1 MNLGDRLHF
10 AWDALHGFRVRTA
23 LMLLAMAIGVASVV
37 LLTGLGEAARRYVIG
52 EFSSLGTDLLVVL
65 PGRSETVGGPPPLL
79 GVTPR
84 DLTLDDALALLRQP
98 TVARVAPIV
107 VGSVPVSAAGR
118 ERESTVVGTTAE
130 FAPIRRVE
138 IAGGRFL
145 PGGDPRRG
153 RPVCVLGRTIE
164 AELFGGAQAIGE
176 TLRLGDRRCRV
187 IGVLGSTGRSLDVQ
201 LDELVLVPVATAQA
215 LFDTPALFRV
225 LVQAR
230 DRASLERAREAILAT
245 VRARHDGEDDVT
257 VITQDA
263 MLATFDRILGTLT
276 LAVGG
281 IGAISL
287 AVAGILIMNVM
298 LVAVSQ
304 RTAEI
309 GLLMALGA
317 APRQVLGLFLAEA
330 GLLALGGA
338 VLGLAVGTS
347 GAALLGALYPSLDFS
362 APAWAPPAAL
372 LLALG
377 MGLLFGALPARHA
390 ARLDPVAALARR
402 A

>member
-1 MNLGDRLHF
+1 MTATDRFRF
-10 AWDALHGFRVRTA
+10 AWDALRGFRMRTA
-23 LMLLAMAIGVASVV
+23 LMLLAMAIGVSSVV

-79 GVTPR
+79 GITPR
-84 DLTLDDALALLRQP
+84 DLTLDDALALLRDP
-98 TVARVAPIV
+98 AVARVAPIV
-107 VGSVPVSAAGR
+107 IGSVPVTTPGR
-118 ERESTVVGTTAE
+118 ERESMVVGTTAD
-130 FAPIRRVE
+130 FAPIRR
-138 IAGGRFL
+138 IAVVRGQFL
-145 PGGDPRRG
+145 PAGDPRRAQ
-153 RPVCVLGRTIE
+153 PVCVIGQTIE
-164 AELFGGAQAIGE
+164 RELFGGAQAVGD

-187 IGVLGSTGRSLDVQ
+187 VGVLASSGRSLDLQ
-201 LDELVLVPVATAQA
+201 LDELILVPVATAQA
-215 LFDTPALFRV
+215 LFDAPSLFRI

-230 DRASLERAREAILAT
+230 DRTVLERARDAILAT
-245 VRARHDGEDDVT
+245 VRARHDGKDDVT

-309 GLLMALGA
+309 GLLKALGA
-317 APRQVLGLFLAEA
+317 PPRQILGLFLAES

-338 VLGLAVGTS
+338 LLGLLVGMVVAAVLGHF
-347 GAALLGALYPSLDFS
+347 YPALDFTS
-362 APAWAPPAAL
+362 PAWASPAAL

-377 MGLLFGALPARHA
+377 MGLLFGVLPARHA

-402 A
+402 

>member
-1 MNLGDRLHF
+1 MTLGDRLHF

-79 GVTPR
+79 GITPR
-84 DLTLDDALALLRQP
+84 DLTLDDALALLRSP
-98 TVARVAPIV
+98 VVERV
-107 VGSVPVSAAGR
+107 
-118 ERESTVVGTTAE
+118 
-130 FAPIRRVE
+130 APIRRVE
-138 IAGGRFL
+138 IAAGRFL

-153 RPVCVLGRTIE
+153 RPVCVLGETIE
-164 AELFGGAQAIGE
+164 AELFGGAPALGE

-230 DRASLERAREAILAT
+230 ERGALERTREAILAT

-298 LVAVSQ
+298 LVAVTQ

-309 GLLMALGA
+309 GLLKALGA
-317 APRQVLGLFLAEA
+317 APRQILGLFLAEA

-338 VLGLAVGTS
+338 LLGLAAGAG
-347 GAALLGALYPSLDFS
+347 GAALLGRVYPTLDFS
-362 APAWAPPAAL
+362 APGWAPPAAL

-377 MGLLFGALPARHA
+377 MGLLFGALPARRA
-390 ARLDPVAALARR
+390 SRLDPVAALARR
-402 A
+402 

>member
-79 GVTPR
+79 GITPR
-84 DLTLDDALALLRQP
+84 DLTLDDALALLRSP
-98 TVARVAPIV
+98 VVERVAPIV
-107 VGSVPVSAAGR
+107 IGSVPVSAAGR
-118 ERESTVVGTTAE
+118 ERESTVVGTTAD

-138 IAGGRFL
+138 IASGRFL
-145 PGGDPRRG
+145 PAQDPRRA
-153 RPVCVLGRTIE
+153 RPVCVLGETI
-164 AELFGGAQAIGE
+164 ARELFGRVPALGQ
-176 TLRLGDRRCRV
+176 TLRLGDHRCRV

-201 LDELVLVPVATAQA
+201 LDELVLVPVALAQA

-230 DRASLERAREAILAT
+230 DRAALERARQAVLAT

-298 LVAVSQ
+298 LVAVTQ

-309 GLLMALGA
+309 GLLKALGA
-317 APRQVLGLFLAEA
+317 APRQILGLFLAEA

-338 VLGLAVGTS
+338 LLGLAAGAG
-347 GAALLGALYPSLDFS
+347 GAALLGRVYPTLDFS
-362 APAWAPPAAL
+362 APGWAPPAAL

-377 MGLLFGALPARHA
+377 MGLLFGALPARRA
-390 ARLDPVAALARR
+390 SRLDPVAAFARR
-402 A
+402 

>member
-1 MNLGDRLHF
+1 MTATDRFRF
-10 AWDALHGFRVRTA
+10 AWDALRGFRMRTA

-79 GVTPR
+79 GITPR
-84 DLTLDDALALLRQP
+84 DLTLDDALALLRDP
-98 TVARVAPIV
+98 AVARVAPIV
-107 VGSVPVSAAGR
+107 IGSVPVTTPGR
-118 ERESTVVGTTAE
+118 ERESMVVGTTAD
-130 FAPIRRVE
+130 FAPIRRIEVVR
-138 IAGGRFL
+138 GQFL
-145 PGGDPRRG
+145 PVGDPRRA
-153 RPVCVLGRTIE
+153 RPVCVIGQTIE
-164 AELFGGAQAIGE
+164 RELFGGAQAVGD

-187 IGVLGSTGRSLDVQ
+187 VGVLASSGRSLDLQ
-201 LDELVLVPVATAQA
+201 LDELILVPVATAQA
-215 LFDTPALFRV
+215 LFDAPSLFRI

-230 DRASLERAREAILAT
+230 DRTALERARDAILAT
-245 VRARHDGEDDVT
+245 VRARHDGKDDVT

-309 GLLMALGA
+309 GLLKALGA
-317 APRQVLGLFLAEA
+317 PPSQILGLFLAES

-338 VLGLAVGTS
+338 LLGLGVGLVVAT
-347 GAALLGALYPSLDFS
+347 LLGQFYPALDFA

-390 ARLDPVAALARR
+390 AHLDPVAALARR
-402 A
+402 

>member
-1 MNLGDRLHF
+1 MRPGDRLHF

-79 GVTPR
+79 GLTPR
-84 DLTLDDALALLRQP
+84 DLTLEDALALLRQP
-98 TVARVAPIV
+98 AIERVAPIV
-107 VGSVPVSAAGR
+107 IGSVPVSAAGR
-118 ERESTVVGTTAE
+118 ERESTVVGTTAD

-138 IAGGRFL
+138 IAAGRFL
-145 PGGDPRRG
+145 PGGDPRRS
-153 RPVCVLGRTIE
+153 RPVCVLGRTLE
-164 AELFGGAQAIGE
+164 TELFGGASALGE

-201 LDELVLVPVATAQA
+201 LDELVLVPVTTAQA

-230 DRASLERAREAILAT
+230 GRALLERAREAILGT

-317 APRQVLGLFLAEA
+317 PPRQVLGLFLVEA

-338 VLGLAVGTS
+338 LLGLAFGVAGTW
-347 GAALLGALYPSLDFS
+347 LLGQVYPALDFR
-362 APAWAPPAAL
+362 APAWAPPVAVLVAVGL
-372 LLALG
+372 
-377 MGLLFGALPARHA
+377 GLLFGALPARHA
-390 ARLDPVAALARR
+390 ARLDPVTALARR
-402 A
+402 

>member
-1 MNLGDRLHF
+1 M
-10 AWDALHGFRVRTA
+10 
-23 LMLLAMAIGVASVV
+23 
-37 LLTGLGEAARRYVIG
+37 
-52 EFSSLGTDLLVVL
+52 
-65 PGRSETVGGPPPLL
+65 
-79 GVTPR
+79 
-84 DLTLDDALALLRQP
+84 
-98 TVARVAPIV
+98 
-107 VGSVPVSAAGR
+107 
-118 ERESTVVGTTAE
+118 
-130 FAPIRRVE
+130 
-138 IAGGRFL
+138 
-145 PGGDPRRG
+145 
-153 RPVCVLGRTIE
+153 
-164 AELFGGAQAIGE
+164 
-176 TLRLGDRRCRV
+176 
-187 IGVLGSTGRSLDVQ
+187 
-201 LDELVLVPVATAQA
+201 QA

-230 DRASLERAREAILAT
+230 ERGALERTREAILAT
-245 VRARHDGEDDVT
+245 VRARHEGEDDVT

-317 APRQVLGLFLAEA
+317 APRQVLELFLAEA

-338 VLGLAVGTS
+338 LLGLAVGTA
-347 GAALLGALYPSLDFS
+347 GAALLGVLYPSLDFS
-362 APAWAPPAAL
+362 APTWAPPAAL

-390 ARLDPVAALARR
+390 ARLDPVTALARR
-402 A
+402 

>member
-1 MNLGDRLHF
+1 MTLADRLHF
-10 AWDALHGFRVRTA
+10 AWDALHGFRMRTA

-37 LLTGLGEAARRYVIG
+37 LLTGLGEAARRYVMG

-84 DLTLDDALALLRQP
+84 DLTLEDALALLRHP
-98 TVARVAPIV
+98 AIERVAPLVI
-107 VGSVPVSAAGR
+107 GSVPVSAAGR
-118 ERESTVVGTTAE
+118 ERESTVVGTTAD

-138 IAGGRFL
+138 IATGRFL
-145 PGGDPRRG
+145 PAGDPRRG
-153 RPVCVLGRTIE
+153 RPLCVLGRTIE
-164 AELFGGAQAIGE
+164 AELFGGASALGE

-230 DRASLERAREAILAT
+230 DRTLLERAREGILAT

-287 AVAGILIMNVM
+287 VVAGILIMNVM

-317 APRQVLGLFLAEA
+317 PPRQVLGLFLTEA

-338 VLGLAVGTS
+338 LLGLAIGAL
-347 GAALLGALYPSLDFS
+347 GAALLGALYPDLDFS
-362 APAWAPPAAL
+362 APAWAAPAAL

-390 ARLDPVAALARR
+390 ARLDPVVALARR
-402 A
+402 